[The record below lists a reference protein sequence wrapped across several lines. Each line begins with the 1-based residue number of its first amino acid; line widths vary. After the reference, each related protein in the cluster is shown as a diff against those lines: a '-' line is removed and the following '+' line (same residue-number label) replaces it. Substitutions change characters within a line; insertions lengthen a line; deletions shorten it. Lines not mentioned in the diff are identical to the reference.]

1 MPRMLLVPKPWLP
14 ASALVVTGTPSL
26 KAGATSQ
33 LFSTLM
39 THIVPERRTLSET
52 RRRSGSPIPRTASMA
67 LSSAFPKSE

>member
-1 MPRMLLVPKPWLP
+1 MPRMLLVPKPWLL

-26 KAGATSQ
+26 KAGAASQ

-39 THIVPERRTLSET
+39 THMAPERRTLSEMS
-52 RRRSGSPIPRTASMA
+52 RRSGSSMPRTASMA